1 MNDFWKYN
9 ICYNLIKKNWN
20 IKTYHEDQYEIINFL
35 KKLVVLLP
43 FTTYDTFFY
52 KTCCNLEKS

>member
-1 MNDFWKYN
+1 MNDFWKYD

-35 KKLVVLLP
+35 
-43 FTTYDTFFY
+43 T
-52 KTCCNLEKS
+52 